1 MPPTPIQNILQIGW
15 VDGVEGASQPDDLVF
30 RIGLVMPVSLRP
42 GDGGLRRKATKMWQK
57 TMLEKKTQK
66 TFQDPNRKSP
76 SSSFWAFLVERV
88 VRGAIPE
95 VKLVAFSSNELFK
108 IEP

>member
-1 MPPTPIQNILQIGW
+1 M
-15 VDGVEGASQPDDLVF
+15 DGVDGASQPDDLVF
-30 RIGLVMPVSLRP
+30 RIGLVMLVLLWP

-57 TMLEKKTQK
+57 VDARKKK
-66 TFQDPNRKSP
+66 KFQDPNRKSP
-76 SSSFWAFLVERV
+76 SSIFGAFLVERV

-95 VKLVAFSSNELFK
+95 VNLVAFSSNELFK